1 MLIGEYSPLLVF
13 LSLIVAIVAS
23 YTALDMAGRISNV
36 RGRAAK
42 YWLAGGASAMGL
54 GIWSMHFVGMLAF
67 SLPIPLGY
75 DPWITLMSLLIAI
88 AFSAYSLHLVC
99 QERLPWQKLAVGALL
114 MGAGVAGMHYTGMIA
129 MRMAPGIAYDPAL
142 FALSILIAVLASGA
156 ALWIA
161 FNLRH
166 NTTRVRRMRLLGA
179 VVMGIAIVGMH
190 YTGMAA
196 ANFPLGSICG
206 AFAGGLSPEWLALFI
221 ITVTMS
227 VMGTALL
234 VSLQD
239 LRLETT
245 TSTLSSSLVKAN
257 EELTYLA
264 LHDNLTKLANRLLLD
279 DRLKQALRTAR
290 RDKDLTFAL
299 MFLDLDGFKAINDV
313 YGHHVGDLLLIE
325 VAQRIRGALR
335 EEDTVARMGG
345 DEFVILAL
353 NMDPASAGRL
363 AEDLIEAIREPFR
376 IDIHQLAIS
385 LSIGIAIY
393 PNDGIDQDDLLTN
406 ADAAMY
412 HAKGMGRDTYCFFQS
427 SMNANVHRQLQL
439 VQDMR
444 RALEN
449 SELRLHYQP
458 VHGARWSHHRRRGA
472 GALAASHAGPV
483 DAGRVHPHRGEDRT
497 GDSAGQVGA
506 ERSLPATGGL
516 APGTRYSLERG
527 GQPVGGAV
535 RSSDL
540 VGTVSDVL
548 RRHGLDASY
557 LTLEVTE
564 STAMKN
570 ADASLAI
577 LQQLHEMGV
586 RISIDD
592 FGTGYSS
599 LLYLKRLPATELKI
613 DRGFVRDLEQD
624 TEDAAIVSAIIAL
637 GNALKVQVV
646 AEGVETPEQ
655 REFLTELGCHSL
667 QGFCWASR

>member
-1 MLIGEYSPLLVF
+1 
-13 LSLIVAIVAS
+13 
-23 YTALDMAGRISNV
+23 
-36 RGRAAK
+36 
-42 YWLAGGASAMGL
+42 
-54 GIWSMHFVGMLAF
+54 
-67 SLPIPLGY
+67 
-75 DPWITLMSLLIAI
+75 
-88 AFSAYSLHLVC
+88 
-99 QERLPWQKLAVGALL
+99 
-114 MGAGVAGMHYTGMIA
+114 
-129 MRMAPGIAYDPAL
+129 
-142 FALSILIAVLASGA
+142 
-156 ALWIA
+156 
-161 FNLRH
+161 
-166 NTTRVRRMRLLGA
+166 
-179 VVMGIAIVGMH
+179 
-190 YTGMAA
+190 
-196 ANFPLGSICG
+196 
-206 AFAGGLSPEWLALFI
+206 
-221 ITVTMS
+221 
-227 VMGTALL
+227 
-234 VSLQD
+234 
-239 LRLETT
+239 
-245 TSTLSSSLVKAN
+245 
-257 EELTYLA
+257 
-264 LHDNLTKLANRLLLD
+264 
-279 DRLKQALRTAR
+279 
-290 RDKDLTFAL
+290 

-335 EEDTVARMGG
+335 EDTVARMGG

-458 VHGARWSHHRRRGA
+458 KFMAPDGPIIGVEALVRWQHPTLGLLMPDEFIPIVEKTGLVIPLGKWVLNEACRQLAAWHREHGIRWSVAVNLSAVQFG
-472 GALAASHAGPV
+472 
-483 DAGRVHPHRGEDRT
+483 HP
-497 GDSAGQVGA
+497 
-506 ERSLPATGGL
+506 
-516 APGTRYSLERG
+516 
-527 GQPVGGAV
+527 
-535 RSSDL
+535 DL

-646 AEGVETPEQ
+646 AEGGNARTARVPDRIGLPFAAGLLLGKPMNVESVESLMTQ
-655 REFLTELGCHSL
+655 DRLTIDAGKA
-667 QGFCWASR
+667 G

>member
-1 MLIGEYSPLLVF
+1 
-13 LSLIVAIVAS
+13 
-23 YTALDMAGRISNV
+23 
-36 RGRAAK
+36 
-42 YWLAGGASAMGL
+42 
-54 GIWSMHFVGMLAF
+54 
-67 SLPIPLGY
+67 
-75 DPWITLMSLLIAI
+75 
-88 AFSAYSLHLVC
+88 
-99 QERLPWQKLAVGALL
+99 
-114 MGAGVAGMHYTGMIA
+114 
-129 MRMAPGIAYDPAL
+129 
-142 FALSILIAVLASGA
+142 
-156 ALWIA
+156 
-161 FNLRH
+161 
-166 NTTRVRRMRLLGA
+166 MRLLGA

-325 VAQRIRGALR
+325 VARRIRGALR

-458 VHGARWSHHRRRGA
+458 SSWR
-472 GALAASHAGPV
+472 P
-483 DAGRVHPHRGEDRT
+483 T
-497 GDSAGQVGA
+497 
-506 ERSLPATGGL
+506 
-516 APGTRYSLERG
+516 AP
-527 GQPVGGAV
+527 
-535 RSSDL
+535 SS
-540 VGTVSDVL
+540 
-548 RRHGLDASY
+548 
-557 LTLEVTE
+557 
-564 STAMKN
+564 
-570 ADASLAI
+570 
-577 LQQLHEMGV
+577 
-586 RISIDD
+586 
-592 FGTGYSS
+592 
-599 LLYLKRLPATELKI
+599 
-613 DRGFVRDLEQD
+613 
-624 TEDAAIVSAIIAL
+624 
-637 GNALKVQVV
+637 
-646 AEGVETPEQ
+646 
-655 REFLTELGCHSL
+655 
-667 QGFCWASR
+667 ASRRWCAGSIPRWAC

>member
-1 MLIGEYSPLLVF
+1 
-13 LSLIVAIVAS
+13 
-23 YTALDMAGRISNV
+23 
-36 RGRAAK
+36 
-42 YWLAGGASAMGL
+42 
-54 GIWSMHFVGMLAF
+54 
-67 SLPIPLGY
+67 
-75 DPWITLMSLLIAI
+75 
-88 AFSAYSLHLVC
+88 
-99 QERLPWQKLAVGALL
+99 
-114 MGAGVAGMHYTGMIA
+114 
-129 MRMAPGIAYDPAL
+129 
-142 FALSILIAVLASGA
+142 
-156 ALWIA
+156 
-161 FNLRH
+161 
-166 NTTRVRRMRLLGA
+166 
-179 VVMGIAIVGMH
+179 
-190 YTGMAA
+190 
-196 ANFPLGSICG
+196 
-206 AFAGGLSPEWLALFI
+206 
-221 ITVTMS
+221 
-227 VMGTALL
+227 
-234 VSLQD
+234 
-239 LRLETT
+239 
-245 TSTLSSSLVKAN
+245 
-257 EELTYLA
+257 
-264 LHDNLTKLANRLLLD
+264 
-279 DRLKQALRTAR
+279 
-290 RDKDLTFAL
+290 
-299 MFLDLDGFKAINDV
+299 
-313 YGHHVGDLLLIE
+313 
-325 VAQRIRGALR
+325 
-335 EEDTVARMGG
+335 MGG

-458 VHGARWSHHRRRGA
+458 KFMAPDGPIIGVEALVRWQHPTLGLLMPDEFIPIVEKTGLVIPLGKWVLNEACRQLAAWHREHGIRWSVAVNLSAVQFG
-472 GALAASHAGPV
+472 
-483 DAGRVHPHRGEDRT
+483 HP
-497 GDSAGQVGA
+497 
-506 ERSLPATGGL
+506 
-516 APGTRYSLERG
+516 
-527 GQPVGGAV
+527 
-535 RSSDL
+535 DL

-655 REFLTELGCHSL
+655 REFLTEWAAIRCRAFAGQADERGVCRIADDAGQADHRCGQGWLKAAGSGRFRSLHADADPRRSVQRRARELDDLGVARDVLPHEGVQFLRAAADRGGGLGVEQATEIRRRHGMARRVVERRHNVGRHACRAEQREPGIRFKALDRVADGRHAGKLRQRLRAGQAQRLERAGLDMRLRVERTGDHHVDLATEQVADRRRRALVGHIQDIQPGHHLHALAGHVQRRAQRADRHRVLARMRPDLFDEGGHVLSGEVLARHQHAGHPASMLMGVKSRTGSKGSL
-667 QGFCWASR
+667 RYSEALIEKLVKVTSSVLPSGALLAT